1 MKRNIRMDLINKI
14 KNDDLIGAKETFK
27 AAMSAKVLDRI
38 DQLRQSVGSNMYNKD
53 DSGKE
58 EG

>member
-1 MKRNIRMDLINKI
+1 MDLINKI

-27 AAMSAKVLDRI
+27 ATMSVKVLDRI
-38 DQLRQSVGSNMYNKD
+38 DQLRQSVGSDMYNKD